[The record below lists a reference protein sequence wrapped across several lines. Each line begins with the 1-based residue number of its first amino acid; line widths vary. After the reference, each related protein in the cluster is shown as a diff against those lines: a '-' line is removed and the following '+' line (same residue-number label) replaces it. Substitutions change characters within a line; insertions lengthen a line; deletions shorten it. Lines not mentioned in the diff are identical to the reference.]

1 MLQMLGHV
9 KRRTEHLIGAL
20 DQAKRRTE
28 HLIGALD
35 QGRGQTDGAADV
47 AALCLSWRRSVGARY
62 GARLRS
68 TWALYM
74 YGTKRYESGTKRY
87 ETVGYETVGKGR
99 APTTRPPPPEVRMH
113 MRASTVGGNRQH
125 GACLHGFRRTAGH
138 LNRRVNPRPVL
149 RLAVPSVARVR
160 RVRAGR
166 ARCSDLG
173 IHTALRCGGVA

>member
-62 GARLRS
+62 GARLIYVGS
-68 TWALYM
+68 VHV
-74 YGTKRYESGTKRY
+74 RY
-87 ETVGYETVGKGR
+87 ETVRIGYETVRNG
-99 APTTRPPPPEVRMH
+99 
-113 MRASTVGGNRQH
+113 
-125 GACLHGFRRTAGH
+125 
-138 LNRRVNPRPVL
+138 
-149 RLAVPSVARVR
+149 RVR
-160 RVRAGR
+160 NGYESGHGWQGSRA
-166 ARCSDLG
+166 D
-173 IHTALRCGGVA
+173 HPTAPPRR

>member
-62 GARLRS
+62 GARLIYVGS
-68 TWALYM
+68 
-74 YGTKRYESGTKRY
+74 
-87 ETVGYETVGKGR
+87 VGYETVRIGYE
-99 APTTRPPPPEVRMH
+99 TVRN
-113 MRASTVGGNRQH
+113 G
-125 GACLHGFRRTAGH
+125 
-138 LNRRVNPRPVL
+138 
-149 RLAVPSVARVR
+149 RVR
-160 RVRAGR
+160 NGYESGHGWQGSRA
-166 ARCSDLG
+166 D
-173 IHTALRCGGVA
+173 HPTAPPRS

>member
-62 GARLRS
+62 GARLIYVGS
-68 TWALYM
+68 VHV
-74 YGTKRYESGTKRY
+74 RY
-87 ETVGYETVGKGR
+87 ETVRIGYETVRNGR
-99 APTTRPPPPEVRMH
+99 VRNGYESGHGTRVARVARRPPDRPPCRPEDRMH

-166 ARCSDLG
+166 ARCSD
-173 IHTALRCGGVA
+173 V

>member
-62 GARLRS
+62 GARLIYVGS
-68 TWALYM
+68 
-74 YGTKRYESGTKRY
+74 
-87 ETVGYETVGKGR
+87 VGYETVRIG
-99 APTTRPPPPEVRMH
+99 T
-113 MRASTVGGNRQH
+113 
-125 GACLHGFRRTAGH
+125 C
-138 LNRRVNPRPVL
+138 
-149 RLAVPSVARVR
+149 RVR
-160 RVRAGR
+160 NGTNRVTAHGWQGSRADHPTAPPVALKIECICGR
-166 ARCSDLG
+166 RPSAATGNMAHAYTVLG
-173 IHTALRCGGVA
+173 ELRGI

>member
-9 KRRTEHLIGAL
+9 
-20 DQAKRRTE
+20 KRRTE

-62 GARLRS
+62 GARLIYVGS
-68 TWALYM
+68 
-74 YGTKRYESGTKRY
+74 
-87 ETVGYETVGKGR
+87 VGYETVRIGSRHTGGKGR
-99 APTTRPPPPEVRMH
+99 APTTRPPPPEDRMH

>member
-62 GARLRS
+62 GARLIYVGS
-68 TWALYM
+68 VHV
-74 YGTKRYESGTKRY
+74 RYESGTNR
-87 ETVGYETVGKGR
+87 VRNGRVRNGYESGHGWQGSR
-99 APTTRPPPPEVRMH
+99 ADHPTAPP
-113 MRASTVGGNRQH
+113 
-125 GACLHGFRRTAGH
+125 RR
-138 LNRRVNPRPVL
+138 
-149 RLAVPSVARVR
+149 
-160 RVRAGR
+160 
-166 ARCSDLG
+166 
-173 IHTALRCGGVA
+173 

>member
-62 GARLRS
+62 GARLIYVGS
-68 TWALYM
+68 
-74 YGTKRYESGTKRY
+74 
-87 ETVGYETVGKGR
+87 VGYETVRNGTNRVTAHGWQGSR
-99 APTTRPPPPEVRMH
+99 ADHPTAPPR
-113 MRASTVGGNRQH
+113 S
-125 GACLHGFRRTAGH
+125 
-138 LNRRVNPRPVL
+138 
-149 RLAVPSVARVR
+149 
-160 RVRAGR
+160 
-166 ARCSDLG
+166 
-173 IHTALRCGGVA
+173 